1 MLSEVGVELLR
12 NSIEHGLE
20 IELDRIMTHKERLGR
35 IDVELFERD
44 DKLCLSVRDDGKGLD
59 FSRIRSAAIK
69 LGWVDPRDTNLDR
82 SVLVRGIFENNMST
96 ANVQSSA
103 DLKPEDLRGEG
114 LSLVKKSLKS
124 SGGKISVRS
133 VDGQYCQFTIKLPK
147 P

>member
-1 MLSEVGVELLR
+1 
-12 NSIEHGLE
+12 
-20 IELDRIMTHKERLGR
+20 
-35 IDVELFERD
+35 
-44 DKLCLSVRDDGKGLD
+44 
-59 FSRIRSAAIK
+59 
-69 LGWVDPRDTNLDR
+69 
-82 SVLVRGIFENNMST
+82 MST

-133 VDGQYCQFTIKLPK
+133 VDGQYRQFTIKPPK